1 MAARVGDRRAGAHEQ
16 RRLLRRLLDVE
27 DERDDDAAARD
38 AKRDGDKED
47 GGEGEVIPRLPD
59 CGAWVQKTSEGRAC
73 CDVASRF
80 L

>member
-1 MAARVGDRRAGAHEQ
+1 
-16 RRLLRRLLDVE
+16 LLDVE

-38 AKRDGDKED
+38 AERDGDKED

-59 CGAWVQKTSEGRAC
+59 CRRMGAKKQLGTRV
-73 CDVASRF
+73 